1 MAIETIPYL
10 MSPCPSSDEE
20 SVIDMDMISS
30 EYNDF
35 FWQSHQEHPIQI
47 APQHFPM
54 AVIDLTKKGP
64 GVHGAGAPVLIE
76 DENSGGG
83 DWRVENGAT
92 EFSVIRSI
100 NSTLVMKP
108 QGVPPTKKK
117 THRRSCYAFVRN
129 WKIFTKTSR
138 TSGPATTLIVNSRC
152 KLFIHNVNILYF

>member
-1 MAIETIPYL
+1 MSTETIHYL

-20 SVIDMDMISS
+20 SVIEMDMIST

-35 FWQSHQEHPIQI
+35 FCQSHQEHPIQI

-83 DWRVENGAT
+83 GWRVENGAT

-108 QGVPPTKKK
+108 QGVPPTKKR